1 MRVFLQAKVLTYR
14 WAGIRAAKY
23 FLFLLPVLAI
33 SIGEAK
39 AATPPIH
46 VGHSITIEKNVRGQ
60 ISGQKLRRII
70 LAEKIFFNENIITGD
85 DSVIVIQFRDGS
97 TFEIGANGSAVID
110 ELAFNPAEGKSSK
123 IITLTQGTFRYISG
137 FIATQSEF
145 TLNTP
150 TGTIGI
156 RGSAVS
162 GVIQP
167 NVPTFFHVS
176 SGSATYTNDA
186 GTSSVGEGQSMA
198 APSRTTP
205 PMQPERMPPAVT
217 AQVLQLV
224 QATLG
229 APPAAQALSS
239 EQRAADAAANTVPT
253 ALQQNAQA
261 QIAPPPTA
269 AGLSLLTAAANVGLL
284 SAAAPAAPTAAQQT
298 FIAQAQAAVPNAAAI
313 ISTASAQDKQQ
324 NTANTAA
331 GTATVITGASEN
343 AQNAGQIAA
352 VIQSAVGANPNI
364 AGVIATSA
372 TVGAAA
378 NSAVSATDAAQA
390 VTSGAVQGA
399 VGAGVDVSAVAQA
412 AAGAVIAGTVQ
423 VGGNVA
429 EIAAAASNGAVRAAA
444 LVNVDVAA
452 IAQAST
458 TGVVTAAGAAN
469 LEVADLAAASQQGAI
484 SAAEA
489 TGADVT
495 AIVQAT
501 NQVAGVPPAP
511 TDTVVA
517 PLVTEPLEI
526 LVDPEVENPTQNASP
541 S

>member
-1 MRVFLQAKVLTYR
+1 M
-14 WAGIRAAKY
+14 
-23 FLFLLPVLAI
+23 AI

-269 AGLSLLTAAANVGLL
+269 AVPAPAAPAAGLSLLTAAANVGLL

-331 GTATVITGASEN
+331 GTVITGASEN

>member
-1 MRVFLQAKVLTYR
+1 M
-14 WAGIRAAKY
+14 
-23 FLFLLPVLAI
+23 AI

-269 AGLSLLTAAANVGLL
+269 AGLSLLTAAAHVGLL